1 MHRISWQPYVLG
13 ALASESFPS
22 VRRRP
27 RRSAYPVGGT
37 VLKEPH

>member
-1 MHRISWQPYVLG
+1 MGTGIDFQLR

-27 RRSAYPVGGT
+27 RRSTYPVGGT